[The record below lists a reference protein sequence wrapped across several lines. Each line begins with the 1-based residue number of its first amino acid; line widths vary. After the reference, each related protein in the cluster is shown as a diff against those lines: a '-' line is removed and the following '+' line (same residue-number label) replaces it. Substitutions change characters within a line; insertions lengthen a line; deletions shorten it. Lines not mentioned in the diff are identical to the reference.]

1 MKLTQLKFSSLE
13 PEKALITEEIVDQ
26 VLQIGLAAEP
36 EEACG
41 VLTPDSW
48 VVRLPNVSPRPSNSF
63 WIDSEDLVNAIR
75 EYAVRDNVSPNLLIR
90 EMFTIWH
97 THPGGVVGPSKGD
110 IRAKLEGFQYLVIAL
125 PNGEATIF

>member
-1 MKLTQLKFSSLE
+1 LRSFPLL
-13 PEKALITEEIVDQ
+13 PRALITDEIVDQ
-26 VLQIGLAAEP
+26 VLQFGLAAEP

-48 VVRLPNVSPRPSNSF
+48 VVRLPNVSPRPLNSF
-63 WIDSEDLVNAIR
+63 WIDSEDLVNAIT
-75 EYAVRDNVSPNLLIR
+75 EYARRVGLPPSELRR
-90 EMFTIWH
+90 EHFIVWH

-110 IRAKLEGFQYLVIAL
+110 LRAKLEGFQYLVITL

>member
-1 MKLTQLKFSSLE
+1 LKFSHL
-13 PEKALITEEIVDQ
+13 PLKAQVTEEVVDQ
-26 VLQIGLAAEP
+26 VLQFGWAAEP

-48 VVRLPNVSPRPSNSF
+48 VVRLPNVSPRPLSSF
-63 WIDSEDLVNAIR
+63 WIDSEDLVSVFLEYAIR
-75 EYAVRDNVSPNLLIR
+75 ENLSPNLLTK

-110 IRAKLEGFQYLVIAL
+110 ILAKLEGFQYLVITL
-125 PNGEATIF
+125 PTGEATIF